1 MNVMENA
8 NKITFGA
15 VVLLLLT
22 AVILSAI
29 SVSVGCSIKN
39 SVKLGSNKDT
49 ADIPVNANVDENTA
63 TEPTKEKKVICRI
76 VSENG
81 FVAVKNTNGKI
92 IRKSDIRT
100 AFLPQSDREELE
112 KGIDIYD
119 ESELNLLLADYGR

>member
-1 MNVMENA
+1 MCSKNRNGI
-8 NKITFGA
+8 KIT
-15 VVLLLLT
+15 
-22 AVILSAI
+22 
-29 SVSVGCSIKN
+29 
-39 SVKLGSNKDT
+39 
-49 ADIPVNANVDENTA
+49 
-63 TEPTKEKKVICRI
+63 KKVICRI

-92 IRKSDIRT
+92 IRTSDIRT